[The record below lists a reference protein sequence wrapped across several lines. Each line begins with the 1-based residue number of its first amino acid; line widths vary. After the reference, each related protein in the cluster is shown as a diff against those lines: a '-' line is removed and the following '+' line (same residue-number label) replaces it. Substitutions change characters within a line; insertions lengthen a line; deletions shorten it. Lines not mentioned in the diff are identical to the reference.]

1 VIRAELDLETPSVQV
16 IGRLAPSYNYFYAK
30 KSGRPGRQ
38 PQIGKEMIDKLDSAL
53 RFHQEALNLRARRQE
68 VLSANIAHADTPNFK
83 ARDFDFSASLS
94 QAVERGREA
103 MSVSMATTSSRHI
116 AGEAQAGGDAALLY
130 RTPNQSS
137 LDGNTVEM
145 DVERVNFADNAMR
158 YEANLT
164 ILGSKIKSLLSAVQ

>member
-1 VIRAELDLETPSVQV
+1 
-16 IGRLAPSYNYFYAK
+16 
-30 KSGRPGRQ
+30 
-38 PQIGKEMIDKLDSAL
+38 MIDKLDSAL

-68 VLSANIAHADTPNFK
+68 VLSANIAHADTPNYK
-83 ARDFDFSASLS
+83 ARDFEFSATLS
-94 QAVERGREA
+94 QAVERGRQSA
-103 MSVSMATTSSRHI
+103 STSMATTSSRHI
-116 AGEAQAGGDAALLY
+116 SGEAAAGSGAGLLY

-164 ILGSKIKSLLSAVQ
+164 ILSSKIKSLLSAVQ

>member
-1 VIRAELDLETPSVQV
+1 MSHD
-16 IGRLAPSYNYFYAK
+16 
-30 KSGRPGRQ
+30 
-38 PQIGKEMIDKLDSAL
+38 GKEMIDKLDSAL

-68 VLSANIAHADTPNFK
+68 VLSANIAHADTPNYK
-83 ARDFDFSASLS
+83 ARDFEFSATLS
-94 QAVERGREA
+94 QAVERGRQSA
-103 MSVSMATTSSRHI
+103 STSMATTSSRHMP
-116 AGEAQAGGDAALLY
+116 GEAATGSEAGLLY

-164 ILGSKIKSLLSAVQ
+164 ILSSKIKSLLAAVQ

>member
-1 VIRAELDLETPSVQV
+1 
-16 IGRLAPSYNYFYAK
+16 
-30 KSGRPGRQ
+30 
-38 PQIGKEMIDKLDSAL
+38 MIDKLDSAL

-68 VLSANIAHADTPNFK
+68 VLSANIAHADTPNYK

-94 QAVERGREA
+94 QAVERGRQS
-103 MSVSMATTSSRHI
+103 MSTSMATTSSRHI
-116 AGEAQAGGDAALLY
+116 AGESQAGGDAALLY

-158 YEANLT
+158 YELNMTVLS
-164 ILGSKIKSLLSAVQ
+164 GKIKSLLAAVQQ